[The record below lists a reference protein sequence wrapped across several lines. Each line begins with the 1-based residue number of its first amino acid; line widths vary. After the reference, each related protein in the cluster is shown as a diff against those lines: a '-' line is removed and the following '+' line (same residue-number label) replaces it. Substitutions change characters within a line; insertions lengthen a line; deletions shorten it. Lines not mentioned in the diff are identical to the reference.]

1 MSKRSV
7 GLALVVFASIS
18 FGQAVA
24 GVVITG
30 TRVIYP
36 AGQKEVTVKLN
47 NNGGSPVLVQS
58 WIDSGDIKGSPTNS
72 TAPFVM
78 TPPVSRIDPN
88 KGQSLRLMFT
98 GATLPSEKESVFW
111 LNVLEIPPTDK
122 AAPGD
127 NKMYM
132 AFRSRVKLF
141 YRPANLTGKPA
152 EAPAQVKWNV
162 APAAA
167 GGGYVLKAYNP
178 SAYHV
183 SQATI
188 TLVDGSKRYEVAPA
202 MVGPGETRSFQIK
215 GLTSNPSPSSKIEF
229 EAINDYGAYNKT
241 VADLNK

>member
-1 MSKRSV
+1 MNSKRL
-7 GLALVVFASIS
+7 GLALVIVASVS

-98 GATLPSEKESVFW
+98 GGTLPSDKESVFW

-122 AAPGD
+122 TAPGD

-141 YRPANLTGKPA
+141 YRPTNLIGKPA
-152 EAPAQVKWNV
+152 EAPAKVKWSV

-167 GGGYVLKAYNP
+167 GGAYALKAYNP

-188 TLVDGSKRYEVAPA
+188 TLVDGSKRYGVAPA
-202 MVGPGETRSFQIK
+202 MIGPGETRSFQIK
-215 GLTSNPSPSSKIEF
+215 GLASNPSPSSKIEF